1 MISHKQEQRKELILT
16 VSQETYEAVER
27 LAEALGVPIEELAD
41 QLLARGMRE
50 KTRRNPRLAR
60 LLLKGSPLRNEVLV
74 GKDKPSQSD

>member
-74 GKDKPSQSD
+74 GKDKSAQSD

>member
-60 LLLKGSPLRNEVLV
+60 LLLKGSPLRNE
-74 GKDKPSQSD
+74 